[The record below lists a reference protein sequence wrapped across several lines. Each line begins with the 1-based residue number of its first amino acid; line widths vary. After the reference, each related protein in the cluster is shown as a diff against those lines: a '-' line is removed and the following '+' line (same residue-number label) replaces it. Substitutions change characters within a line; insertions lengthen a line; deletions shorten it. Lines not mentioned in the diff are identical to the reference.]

1 MAAAIDI
8 LKTKRKE
15 IRNHIFNNRMDEALK
30 LLVEFT
36 EEFYDDWTDDA
47 FLLSRQYYQWVE
59 LERLGKM
66 ALEEFVRSCNKIA
79 SRILDLV
86 KDIIGSIKSK
96 AA

>member
-1 MAAAIDI
+1 
-8 LKTKRKE
+8 
-15 IRNHIFNNRMDEALK
+15 MDEALK

-36 EEFYDDWTDDA
+36 EEFYEDWTDDA

-86 KDIIGSIKSK
+86 KDIIGNIKTVVQ
-96 AA
+96 